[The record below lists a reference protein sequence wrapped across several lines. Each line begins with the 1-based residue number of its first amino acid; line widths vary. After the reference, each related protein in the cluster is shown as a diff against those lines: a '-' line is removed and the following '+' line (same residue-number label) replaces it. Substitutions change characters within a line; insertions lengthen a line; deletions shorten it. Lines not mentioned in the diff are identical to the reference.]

1 MKVILL
7 ERIGSSGAIGDEV
20 KVKNGYAR
28 NYLLPKGKAVRATP
42 ENRKYFEGRRTELLK
57 ADTDRLK
64 AAEVRAD
71 ELSGVEVT
79 ISGRT
84 TEEGRLY
91 GSIGAREVALE
102 LARLG
107 HEVDRQEVLMPQGNI
122 REPGEYQVDLHLH
135 TDVNAQINVV
145 VIGEQI

>member
-57 ADTDRLK
+57 ADTDRLN

>member
-42 ENRKYFEGRRTELLK
+42 ENRKYFEGRRSELLK

-64 AAEVRAD
+64 AAEARAD
-71 ELSGVEVT
+71 DISGVELT

-91 GSIGAREVALE
+91 GSIGPREVSLE

-107 HEVDRQEVLMPQGNI
+107 HEVDRQEILMPQGNI
-122 REPGEYQVDLHLH
+122 REPGEYQVDLQLH
-135 TDVNAQINVV
+135 TDVNAQISIV
-145 VIGEQI
+145 VIAEQV